1 MASVAGVQSRLIPGS
16 GEESGPGG
24 RVGRGGA
31 GARRAPRVSVRWG
44 RAPSQGK
51 RSREGW
57 RGEKSGVWLS
67 YSYSKRKKEVPRLI
81 TLSGVLTGESN
92 C

>member
-1 MASVAGVQSRLIPGS
+1 MR
-16 GEESGPGG
+16 
-24 RVGRGGA
+24 
-31 GARRAPRVSVRWG
+31 
-44 RAPSQGK
+44 
-51 RSREGW
+51 